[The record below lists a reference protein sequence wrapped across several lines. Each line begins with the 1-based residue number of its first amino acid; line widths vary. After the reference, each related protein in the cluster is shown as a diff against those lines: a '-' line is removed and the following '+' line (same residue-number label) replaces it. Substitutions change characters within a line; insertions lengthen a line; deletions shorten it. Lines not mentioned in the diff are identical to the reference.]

1 VLTRAIEAPRAPG
14 VRFHHMITVALDNQG
29 EISNVIDNAGGATVT
44 HPRFTPKL
52 AEFPPPADHQGQ
64 K

>member
-52 AEFPPPADHQGQ
+52 AEFPPPADHEGQ

>member
-1 VLTRAIEAPRAPG
+1 
-14 VRFHHMITVALDNQG
+14 MITVALDNQG